1 MRHKHRQ
8 APSLVSL
15 RLSAG
20 EEIEKVFAGGPD
32 IINLAP
38 SAAAAN

>member
-1 MRHKHRQ
+1 MRHKHSAR
-8 APSLVSL
+8 LTL

-20 EEIEKVFAGGPD
+20 EIEKVFAGGPD

-38 SAAAAN
+38 SARAAN